1 MIHFFRRI
9 RKGLVN
15 RERVGKYL
23 LYAVG
28 EIVLVVI
35 GILIA
40 LQINNA
46 NERRK
51 ERQLEITLLEG
62 LRSDLIT
69 DLDQIDGRVNISLR
83 DLKLTIARFDSAV
96 RAPELNL
103 NYLDSIF
110 FRRCIRPRNTF
121 FPTEGTYKTII
132 NTGSSNIISN
142 NDLFR
147 SIQILYDLH
156 YAGRVSSANRL
167 DVFNDQWMHEMNKS
181 KALSDKDRINFFK
194 DPATINE
201 LNFWLEKNEHY
212 NINVNGM
219 ARNWRASITEVIGI
233 IDQELGL

>member
-69 DLDQIDGRVNISLR
+69 DLDQIDGRVNISHR

-156 YAGRVSSANRL
+156 YAGRVSSAHRL
-167 DVFNDQWMHEMNKS
+167 DVFNDQWIYEMNKS

>member
-9 RKGLVN
+9 RQGLIN

-23 LYAVG
+23 LYAIG
-28 EIVLVVI
+28 EILLVVI

-40 LQINNA
+40 LQVNTA
-46 NERRK
+46 NELRK
-51 ERQLEITLLEG
+51 ERQLELTLLEG
-62 LRSDLIT
+62 LRSDLMA
-69 DLDQIDGRVNISLR
+69 DLDQIDGRVNESHR
-83 DLKLTIARFDSAV
+83 DLQLTIARFDSAV
-96 RAPELNL
+96 NAEELNL

-121 FPTEGTYKTII
+121 FPSDGTYKTIL
-132 NTGSSNIISN
+132 NTGTSNIISN
-142 NDLFR
+142 RDLFKR
-147 SIQILYDLH
+147 IQVLYDLH
-156 YAGRVSSANRL
+156 YTGRISAAERL

-181 KALSDKDRINFFK
+181 KALGDDERIDFFR

-201 LNFWLEKNEHY
+201 LNFWMDKNEHY

-219 ARNWRASITEVIGI
+219 ARNWRASITEVIGT

>member
-69 DLDQIDGRVNISLR
+69 DLDQIDGRVNISHR

-156 YAGRVSSANRL
+156 YAGRVSSAHRL
-167 DVFNDQWMHEMNKS
+167 DVFNDQWMYEMNKS